1 MEHYISKPVLMGKL
15 TSGDMQ
21 KKIKAMNGE
30 EAYNEFLTM
39 LNETPAVEVEPVR
52 HGRWIHPK
60 DYIVSNGFLCSECEY
75 EEPSHRPINPRP
87 GGSCIA
93 DNDGNFYYPPE
104 TERCPKCN
112 AKMYGGADNG

>member
-52 HGRWIHPK
+52 HGHWEQCFEDWRKQIEGDK
-60 DYIVSNGFLCSECEY
+60 CSACGFEHYGCSIKSYSYCPQLRRTKRLGGIMY
-75 EEPSHRPINPRP
+75 ETAHNSIQAQKGWAN
-87 GGSCIA
+87 I
-93 DNDGNFYYPPE
+93 
-104 TERCPKCN
+104 
-112 AKMYGGADNG
+112 

>member
-1 MEHYISKPVLMGKL
+1 MGKL

-52 HGRWIHPK
+52 HGRWIDK
-60 DYIVSNGFLCSECEY
+60 QEDDLTEGMWRCSACGEDFYFLEDNPSEYGTNYCVNCGA
-75 EEPSHRPINPRP
+75 RM
-87 GGSCIA
+87 
-93 DNDGNFYYPPE
+93 DG
-104 TERCPKCN
+104 RQ
-112 AKMYGGADNG
+112 